1 MRKIRIS
8 DDTIGFNLYSFDK
21 EMNYLVSYVGM
32 DHPNQLITLSN
43 NKQKVIYFYNREFG
57 VNVSEWDKTLINKFG
72 TSILYD
78 RTDNVIGWLSKNEHI
93 L

>member
-8 DDTIGFNLYSFDK
+8 DDTIGFNLYSFGK
-21 EMNYLVSYVGM
+21 EIDYLVSYVGM
-32 DHPNQLITLSN
+32 EHPNSSITLSN
-43 NKQKVIYFYNREFG
+43 NKQKLIYFYNREFI

-78 RTDNVIGWLSKNEHI
+78 RTYNAIGWLSKNEHI

>member
-21 EMNYLVSYVGM
+21 EMHYLISYVGM
-32 DHPNQLITLSN
+32 DHPNSLITLSN

>member
-21 EMNYLVSYVGM
+21 EMHYLISYVGM
-32 DHPNQLITLSN
+32 DHPNSSITLSN
-43 NKQKVIYFYNREFG
+43 NKQKVMYFYNREFG

-72 TSILYD
+72 NAEKSIKLIKEN
-78 RTDNVIGWLSKNEHI
+78 TLSSF
-93 L
+93 

>member
-21 EMNYLVSYVGM
+21 EMHYLISYVGM
-32 DHPNQLITLSN
+32 DHPNSLITLSN
-43 NKQKVIYFYNREFG
+43 NKQKVIYFYNREFI

-72 TSILYD
+72 PSILYD
-78 RTDNVIGWLSKNEHI
+78 RTYNAIGWLSKNEHI